1 VFTIVTLHGRQ
12 NASFLEK
19 QGKFGKKQILEKSK
33 FWKKAKL
40 GKNQSLE
47 KEQFGGDMLVL
58 AS

>member
-19 QGKFGKKQILEKSK
+19 QGKLGKK
-33 FWKKAKL
+33 
-40 GKNQSLE
+40 QSLE